1 MRTAALF
8 LTTALCAI
16 AAPTDNFIAAAAAK
30 HGASGEKAAR
40 FLVEHMPPSDKE
52 TLTAEFLTENLD
64 HAMKARAD
72 FPWAKDVPEEIFLN
86 DVLPY
91 AVFDEPRD
99 PWRADFMEKAAPLV
113 KDAKT
118 ASEAAQIL
126 NRDFFKLINTHYH
139 TERKRTNQSPKESIE
154 QGRATCTGLSIILVD
169 ACRAVGIPARAV
181 GTPLWWNKSGNHTW
195 IEIWDKGWH
204 FMGADEYDEKGLNH
218 GWFIDHASKAS
229 TFDPNQAI
237 YATSWKRD
245 GGIFPMVWSPDS
257 GSVGAIDVT
266 HTYKP
271 AIITGGLRT
280 DDGRNKP
287 LRGSIET
294 RAITFGVRYFDGD
307 QRIAKEGNLTTTAG
321 TPITDFL
328 TKAGTADLN
337 NTPRLEFKN
346 NTSYRLRFD
355 INGKPHETKSFRP
368 TETILNIRSADLT
381 PVPDFSDEERS
392 LTKEEAARAIAF
404 TYETML
410 AEQREAREAELK
422 AKSFTMGDKT
432 MRWLEKT
439 FGDAPADGRSL
450 WISMH
455 GGGEAPEQVNTQQWQ
470 NQIRLYEPAEGI
482 YIAPRA
488 PNDKWNMWHQEHI
501 DPMFGHLIESMVA
514 LRGVNPDK
522 VYLMGYSAGGD
533 GVWQVAPRMADR
545 YAAAAMMAG
554 HPNEAQLLGLRNL
567 PFAIFMG
574 EKDAAVNR
582 NKVAVEKSAEIAELQ
597 KADPEGYVHLSR
609 IYPGLGHW
617 MNLKDAEGVPWMA
630 KFTRNPWPQKIVW
643 FQDDVTHRRFY
654 WLRLPEGT
662 AVKDQRINAQIN
674 GRNIHLT
681 GDVPPGTQI
690 LLSDKLIGLDEPLE
704 ISVNGKAPFNA
715 KPVRTLGA
723 IRAALKERLDPPATP
738 TSVISCP

>member
-8 LTTALCAI
+8 LTSTLCAI
-16 AAPTDNFIAAAAAK
+16 AAPTDDFIAAAAAK

-40 FLVEHMPPSDKE
+40 FLVEHMPPADKE
-52 TLTAEFLTENLD
+52 TLTAAFLTENLD
-64 HAMKARAD
+64 LAMKARAE
-72 FPWAKDVPEEIFLN
+72 FAWAKDVPEEIFLN

-99 PWRADFMEKAAPLV
+99 PWRSDFMARAVPLV

-139 TERKRTNQSPKESIE
+139 TDRKRTNQSPKESIE

-169 ACRAVGIPARAV
+169 VCRAVGIPARAV

-195 IEIWDKGWH
+195 VEIWDKGWH
-204 FMGADEYDEKGLNH
+204 FMGADEYDAKGLNR
-218 GWFIDHASKAS
+218 GWFIDHASKAHAD
-229 TFDPNQAI
+229 DPMHAI

-245 GGIFPMVWSPDS
+245 GGIFPMVWSPKS
-257 GSVGAIDVT
+257 ASVGGVNVT
-266 HTYKP
+266 ESYAVKNTP
-271 AIITGGLRT
+271 AEVTIGIRFF
-280 DDGRNKP
+280 
-287 LRGSIET
+287 E
-294 RAITFGVRYFDGD
+294 GD
-307 QRIAKEGNLTTTAG
+307 QRSVRKGSLTSEAG
-321 TPITDFL
+321 YALSDFE

-337 NTPRLEFKN
+337 DTPRLIVTPGK
-346 NTSYRLRFD
+346 TYRLRFEID
-355 INGKPHETKSFRP
+355 GKAMETAPFKSGDKDMFDVRA
-368 TETILNIRSADLT
+368 ADLT
-381 PVPDFSDEERS
+381 TVPDFSDENTPLSE
-392 LTKEEAARAIAF
+392 KDAARAIAF
-404 TYETML
+404 TYEAML
-410 AEQREAREAELK
+410 AEQKEKRAAELK

-455 GGGEAPEQVNTQQWQ
+455 GGGEAPERVNTQQWQ
-470 NQIRLYEPAEGI
+470 NQIRLYQPEEGI

-488 PNDKWNMWHQEHI
+488 PTDKWNMWHQEHI
-501 DPMFGHLIESMVA
+501 DPMFAYLIESMVA

-554 HPNEAQLLGLRNL
+554 HPNEAQLFGLRNL
-567 PFAIFMG
+567 PYAIFMG
-574 EKDAAVNR
+574 ENDNAHKR
-582 NKVAVEKSAEIAELQ
+582 SEVAVQKSAEIAELH
-597 KADPEGYVHLSR
+597 KADPAGYVHLSR

-617 MNLKDAEGVPWMA
+617 MDLKDAEGVPWMA
-630 KFTRNPWPQKIVW
+630 KFTRNPWPKKIVW
-643 FQDDVTHRRFY
+643 FQDDVTHHRFY

-662 AVKDQRINAQIN
+662 AVKDQKITAEIE
-674 GRNIHLT
+674 GRKIKLT

-704 ISVNGKAPFNA
+704 ISVNDKAPFTA
-715 KPVRTLGA
+715 KPMRSIKTIRT
-723 IRAALKERLDPPATP
+723 ALKERLDPSATP
-738 TSVISCP
+738 TAVLTCP

>member
-1 MRTAALF
+1 MKTAALF
-8 LTTALCAI
+8 QTTALCAI
-16 AAPTDNFIAAAAAK
+16 AAPTDDFIAAATAK

-40 FLVEHMPPSDKE
+40 FLVEHMPPADKE
-52 TLTAEFLTENLD
+52 SLSAEFLTENLD
-64 HAMKARAD
+64 LAMKARAD
-72 FPWAKDVPEEIFLN
+72 FAWAKDVPEEIFLN

-99 PWRADFMEKAAPLV
+99 PWRADFMGKAAPLV

-118 ASEAAQIL
+118 ASEAAEIL

-154 QGRATCTGLSIILVD
+154 QGKATCTGLSIILVD

-195 IEIWDKGWH
+195 VEIWDKGWH
-204 FMGADEYDEKGLNH
+204 FTGADEYDAKGLNR
-218 GWFIDHASKAS
+218 GWFIDQASKAH
-229 TFDPNQAI
+229 TDDPMHAI

-245 GGIFPMVWSPDS
+245 GGIFPMVWSPES
-257 GSVGAIDVT
+257 ASVGGVNVT
-266 HTYKP
+266 ERYAAKDTP
-271 AIITGGLRT
+271 TEVTI
-280 DDGRNKP
+280 
-287 LRGSIET
+287 
-294 RAITFGVRYFDGD
+294 GVRYFEGD
-307 QRIAKEGNLTTTAG
+307 DRSVRKSSLTTEAG
-321 TPITDFL
+321 FVL
-328 TKAGTADLN
+328 SAFETKAGTADLN
-337 NTPRLEFKN
+337 DTPRLIVTPGK
-346 NTSYRLRFD
+346 SYRLRFEIDGKAMETSPFTIGKKD
-355 INGKPHETKSFRP
+355 IFD
-368 TETILNIRSADLT
+368 IRAADLS
-381 PVPDFSDEERS
+381 PVPDLSDEEKA
-392 LTKEEAARAIAF
+392 LTEEEAERAIAF

-410 AEQREAREAELK
+410 SEQREARAAELK
-422 AKSFTMGDKT
+422 AKSFTMGDMT

-470 NQIRLYEPAEGI
+470 NQIRLYQPEEGI

-488 PNDKWNMWHQEHI
+488 PTDKWNMWHQEHI
-501 DPMFGHLIESMVA
+501 DPMFAHLIESMVA

-533 GVWQVAPRMADR
+533 GVWQIAPRMADR

-554 HPNEAQLLGLRNL
+554 HPNEAQLFGLRNL

-574 EKDAAVNR
+574 ENDAAVNR
-582 NKVAVEKSAEIAELQ
+582 NKVAAQKSAEIADLH

-643 FQDDVTHRRFY
+643 YQDDITHQRFY
-654 WLRLPEGT
+654 WLRLPEG
-662 AVKDQRINAQIN
+662 AAMKDQKINAEIKA
-674 GRNIHLT
+674 RSIRLT

-690 LLSDKLIGLDEPLE
+690 LLSDKLINLDEPIE
-704 ISVNGKAPFNA
+704 ISANDKATFTA
-715 KPVRTLGA
+715 KPMRSIKI
-723 IRAALKERLDPPATP
+723 IRSALNERLDPSATP
-738 TSVISCP
+738 TAVIACP